1 MELAYVTVIGAAIGA
16 LARYTLPGRR
26 SYGMFLLP
34 AIAAAVT
41 AAVWVGLVWL
51 GWTFDGGWIWVVSL
65 ASAVVASIA
74 VRDPDRALP
83 RERPTSACCTSSAPP
98 GAPTGQDGR
107 RRSDRPQRG

>member
-16 LARYTLPGRR
+16 LVRYLVPGRR

-41 AAVWVGLVWL
+41 AAVWAGLVWL

-65 ASAVVASIA
+65 ASAVVASVLSAILI
-74 VRDPDRALP
+74 VRYRKNADKRLLHQLSAGRA
-83 RERPTSACCTSSAPP
+83 
-98 GAPTGQDGR
+98 
-107 RRSDRPQRG
+107 

>member
-26 SYGMFLLP
+26 SYGLFLVP

-41 AAVWVGLVWL
+41 AVVWVGLVWL

-65 ASAVVASIA
+65 VAGGVSAIVAALVIVRFRANADQRLLHHLSASG
-74 VRDPDRALP
+74 RA
-83 RERPTSACCTSSAPP
+83 
-98 GAPTGQDGR
+98 
-107 RRSDRPQRG
+107 